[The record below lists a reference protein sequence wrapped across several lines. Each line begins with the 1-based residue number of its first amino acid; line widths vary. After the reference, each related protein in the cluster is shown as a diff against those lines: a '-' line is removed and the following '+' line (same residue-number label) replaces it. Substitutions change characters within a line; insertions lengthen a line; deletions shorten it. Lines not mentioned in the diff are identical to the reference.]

1 MESRLARL
9 EGAYEQI
16 DHRLT
21 DLRQDVIGLRQEMLQ
36 GNVSLRQDHASLRQD
51 YASLRQEMVQRF
63 NAVDHKFTWLIGTIV
78 GTWITTMLAILFH
91 HP

>member
-21 DLRQDVIGLRQEMLQ
+21 DLRQDIIGLRQEMLQ
-36 GNVSLRQDHASLRQD
+36 GNVSLRQD
-51 YASLRQEMVQRF
+51 YVSLRQEMVQRF
-63 NAVDHKFTWLIGTIV
+63 DAVDQKFTWLVGMIV
-78 GTWITTMLAILFH
+78 GTWITTILTILFH
-91 HP
+91 R